1 MTNKAY
7 YQLNPNDEEQTDVDN
22 PDQRI
27 TDDTRAFTGQSL
39 SFTLGIFDALLT
51 FSLNILIYGVLVQHL
66 LFLYLVTLHL
76 QLLSF

>member
-27 TDDTRAFTGQSL
+27 TDDTLSL
-39 SFTLGIFDALLT
+39 IH
-51 FSLNILIYGVLVQHL
+51 I
-66 LFLYLVTLHL
+66 
-76 QLLSF
+76 

>member
-1 MTNKAY
+1 MNNKAY
-7 YQLNPNDEEQTDVDN
+7 YLLNPNDEQETDVDN

-51 FSLNILIYGVLVQHL
+51 FS
-66 LFLYLVTLHL
+66 F
-76 QLLSF
+76 FPP

>member
-39 SFTLGIFDALLT
+39 SFTLEYLMHSSLFLLT
-51 FSLNILIYGVLVQHL
+51 FLSYGVLAEH
-66 LFLYLVTLHL
+66 
-76 QLLSF
+76 

>member
-27 TDDTRAFTGQSL
+27 TDYTRAFTGQSL

-51 FSLNILIYGVLVQHL
+51 FSLNILILWSISTTL
-66 LFLYLVTLHL
+66 TFLYLVTPHL
-76 QLLSF
+76 QLLSS

>member
-39 SFTLGIFDALLT
+39 SFTLGVFDAT
-51 FSLNILIYGVLVQHL
+51 SYFFSEHSHFMEY
-66 LFLYLVTLHL
+66 
-76 QLLSF
+76 

>member
-39 SFTLGIFDALLT
+39 SFTLGVFNALLT
-51 FSLNILIYGVLVQHL
+51 FSLNILILWSIST
-66 LFLYLVTLHL
+66 TLT
-76 QLLSF
+76 LSLIHI